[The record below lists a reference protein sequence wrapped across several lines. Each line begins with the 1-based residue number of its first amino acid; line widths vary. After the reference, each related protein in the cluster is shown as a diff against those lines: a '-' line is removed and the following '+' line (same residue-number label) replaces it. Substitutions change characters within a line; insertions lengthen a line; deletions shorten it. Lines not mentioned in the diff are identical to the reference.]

1 MLGCYHFHESKD
13 FPYMSVMGASKEL
26 GVSESTVSRWVKKG
40 KLKGRLFV
48 QERSCFVLSLLG
60 IILKGKV

>member
-1 MLGCYHFHESKD
+1 
-13 FPYMSVMGASKEL
+13 MSVMGASKEL
-26 GVSESTVSRWVKKG
+26 GVSESTVRRWVKKG